1 MRKPPNLTRKTDTF
15 PIEFNSSSQLLNL
28 QVNLE
33 DNNGTFSADF
43 EGSGYLPGPQADW
56 AQTDETAPDFIKN
69 KDIAEQLRPILVNGK
84 VFLSEKRSSGHVNI
98 VAGKNITFITKENE
112 LLIESSDT
120 LYDLPPA
127 MADRL
132 GGIKSAKDIEGE
144 IALNKVYVDEN
155 TGIGEVRAIS
165 TDVLVQG
172 EEELVLNGGN
182 ASIANQ

>member
-43 EGSGYLPGPQADW
+43 EGTGYLPSPQSDW
-56 AQTDETAPDFIKN
+56 AQTNETAPDFIKN

-84 VFLSEKRSSGHVNI
+84 VFLSEKRSSGHINI
-98 VAGKNITFITKENE
+98 VAGKNIAFITKENE
-112 LLIESSDT
+112 LLIESNTS
-120 LYDLPPA
+120 YDLPPA
-127 MADRL
+127 TADRL
-132 GGIKSAKDIEGE
+132 GGIKSAEDIEGE
-144 IALNKVYVDEN
+144 IALNKVYVDKD
-155 TGIGEVRAIS
+155 TSIGEVRAIS

-182 ASIANQ
+182 ANIANQ